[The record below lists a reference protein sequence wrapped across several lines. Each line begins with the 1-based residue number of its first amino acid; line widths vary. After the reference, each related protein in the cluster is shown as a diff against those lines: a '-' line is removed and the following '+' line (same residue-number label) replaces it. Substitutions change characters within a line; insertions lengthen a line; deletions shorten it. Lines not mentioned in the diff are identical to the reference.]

1 MKTLLWRGAG
11 KAWRVQTPW
20 PRKRTARELA
30 RLGLL
35 QSARGYWD
43 PGEW

>member
-35 QSARGYWD
+35 QSAHGYWD
-43 PGEW
+43 LGEW